1 MKEQHADML
10 GDVVTMAESQKHWN
24 NYHCTAAKE
33 LEQLILD
40 NGIFEF
46 VAGVT
51 EETDTDDKVLLPT
64 AKGFR
69 MGRLHD
75 ESPKAR
81 AKRKQKRKTKRRRRR

>member
-1 MKEQHADML
+1 MVNKHADML
-10 GDVVTMAESQKHWN
+10 GDVVTMAETREH
-24 NYHCTAAKE
+24 AKE
-33 LEQLILD
+33 LEQMILD

-51 EETDTDDKVLLPT
+51 EETDADNKVLLPT

-81 AKRKQKRKTKRRRRR
+81 AKRKQGRANKARNRKTKRRRRR

>member
-1 MKEQHADML
+1 MSNKHADMM
-10 GDVVTMAESQKHWN
+10 GDIVTMAKTQEQ
-24 NYHCTAAKE
+24 AKE

-40 NGIFEF
+40 NGIFEY

-51 EETDTDDKVLLPT
+51 EETDADDKVLLPT

-75 ESPKAR
+75 ETPKAR
-81 AKRKQKRKTKRRRRR
+81 AKRKQKRKSNRRRRK

>member
-1 MKEQHADML
+1 MKEQHTEML
-10 GDVVTMAESQKHWN
+10 GDVVTV
-24 NYHCTAAKE
+24 AKSPEQANE

-40 NGIFEF
+40 NGIFEY

-51 EETDTDDKVLLPT
+51 EEGDAVDKVLLPT

-81 AKRKQKRKTKRRRRR
+81 AKRKQRKRKSNRRRRR